1 MSNEKTVRLSIRI
14 SKQDKELIQE
24 SAKVLNLTEASFVRQ
39 ACKELRRKAERI
51 QREDRERITI
61 TL

>member
-1 MSNEKTVRLSIRI
+1 MSNEKEVRLSIRI
-14 SKQDKELIQE
+14 SPQDKALIQKA
-24 SAKVLNLTEASFVRQ
+24 AKILKLTEASFVRQ
-39 ACKELRRKAERI
+39 ACVELRRKAERI